1 MGGEWRLVLG
11 KPPKFLYFGE
21 RRKGFGVE
29 TLKTAITNNKR
40 FEPPELSLFYGLM
53 AEMEQWTPTE
63 ILLPRKWSKIRR
75 AARLE
80 FVSQICGRQIDSF
93 GDCWGQELY
102 LLSVWFSDHQPQY
115 TVWCL
120 ENVVKIHERAGV
132 GQKPPEA

>member
-1 MGGEWRLVLG
+1 MM
-11 KPPKFLYFGE
+11 
-21 RRKGFGVE
+21 E
-29 TLKTAITNNKR
+29 TLRTAIAQNRK

-63 ILLPRKWSKIRR
+63 ILLPRKWGKIRR

-80 FVSQICGRQIDSF
+80 FVSQVCGRRIESF

-102 LLSVWFSDHQPQY
+102 LLSVWFSDHKPQY

-120 ENVVKIHERAGV
+120 ENVAKIHERAGI
-132 GQKPPEA
+132 GQKPSEA